1 MPFEPG
7 KIPEGAKPFEPGVSG
22 NPDGKPIGTK
32 NRSTIAKKWLEVISK
47 GENPITK
54 NEEELTE
61 ADWQML
67 SLIKQGR
74 RGNYNAIK
82 LLFEYLD
89 GPMENKVDLN
99 FDNVECIIK

>member
-1 MPFEPG
+1 MAFPHDGNKFQPG
-7 KIPEGAKPFEPGVSG
+7 ESG
-22 NPDGKPIGTK
+22 NPDGKPVGTK

-47 GENPITK
+47 GENPITR
-54 NEEELTE
+54 NEEELSE

-67 SLIKQGR
+67 ALIKQGR

-89 GPMENKVDLN
+89 GPMENKMDLSWEN
-99 FDNVECIIK
+99 ITTSIK